1 LGELGTL
8 SSVRKFR
15 ALAKKLLLVDP
26 KSIGEVVSIAHSR
39 GIQTKK
45 SDGGGALIAQLL
57 KTRGLLSA
65 KDLSETEM
73 IDIVDQTISK
83 H

>member
-57 KTRGLLSA
+57 KTRGLLSQN
-65 KDLSETEM
+65 LSETEM